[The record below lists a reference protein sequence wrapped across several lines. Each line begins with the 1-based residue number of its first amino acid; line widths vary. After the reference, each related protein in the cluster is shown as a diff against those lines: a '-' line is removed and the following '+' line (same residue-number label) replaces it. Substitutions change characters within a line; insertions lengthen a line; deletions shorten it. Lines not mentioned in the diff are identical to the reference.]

1 MIQEVVDAK
10 STYGKGVLGRI
21 RATLDNNI
29 LPLVGGE
36 FDGKVAK
43 FQHFAP
49 GLPPYPFEPHSIELE
64 AARLN
69 VRLPKVLDAMLLS
82 GNRTLRDGAYI
93 EALGGEDF
101 TDIAKIAMKTVLVG
115 PQDPKTVLRVVYG
128 GTKEM
133 PLRGLSYLLPP
144 LCYMEGLKDAGV
156 AVPQLQAVF
165 ADHISSEA
173 NSHLTLEEATRESDH
188 FARLAREYIKYFFP
202 KLADSVVMLRDTPIG
217 PGSPIETELEVVI
230 PIADQVV
237 SQKMRQELLKKS
249 NGNRESSVY
258 YGAAHLLAH
267 DVFISGAF
275 LPIFDEQPNMIEPE
289 AIISFGGRQE
299 RFFYR
304 LRNEIKPHL
313 PERYKRLLT
322 AQFFTRHQVPP
333 YYMASDGDL
342 SLVEYLNSGFAES
355 SLGSATVYDL
365 AYLRKVGLPD
375 REGVAL

>member
-1 MIQEVVDAK
+1 MTQELVDAK
-10 STYGKGVLGRI
+10 STYGKGVIGRV
-21 RATLDNNI
+21 RTTLDNNI

-69 VRLPKVLDAMLLS
+69 VRLPKVLDAVLFS
-82 GNRTLRDGAYI
+82 GNRMLRDSAYV

-101 TDIAKIAMKTVLVG
+101 RDITKIAMKTALLG
-115 PQDPKTVLRVVYG
+115 SQDPKTVLRVVYG

-133 PLRGLSYLLPP
+133 PLRALSYLLPP
-144 LCYMEGLKDAGV
+144 LVYMKHLQDRGV
-156 AVPQLQAVF
+156 VTPQLQVIF
-165 ADHISSEA
+165 ADNISSNA
-173 NSHLTLEEATRESDH
+173 NLSIPLQDAIQESTRFAQVATD
-188 FARLAREYIKYFFP
+188 YISGFFP
-202 KLADSVVMLRDTPIG
+202 KLVSSVVMLRDTG
-217 PGSPIETELEVVI
+217 VKPGSPLEEEFAEIV

-237 SQKMRQELLKKS
+237 SNEMRQDLLKKG
-249 NGNRESSVY
+249 NGNGENSIY

-267 DVFISGAF
+267 DIFIPGAF
-275 LPIFDEQPNMIEPE
+275 VSILDEQPDAIEPE

-299 RFFYR
+299 RLFYR
-304 LRNEIKPHL
+304 LRHEIKPHL
-313 PERYKRLLT
+313 PERYRQALT

-342 SLVEYLNSGFAES
+342 SLAEYLNSGSIS
-355 SLGSATVYDL
+355 SSIGTSTLYDL
-365 AYLRKVGLPD
+365 DYLRKVGFPEK
-375 REGVAL
+375 EGVSL